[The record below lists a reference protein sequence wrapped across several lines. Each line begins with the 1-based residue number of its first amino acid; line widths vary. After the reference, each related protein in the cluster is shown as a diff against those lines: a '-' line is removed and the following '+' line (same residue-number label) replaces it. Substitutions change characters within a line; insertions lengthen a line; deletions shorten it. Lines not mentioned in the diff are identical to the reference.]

1 MIFIDANIPMYL
13 MGSSPE
19 MKTRAQ
25 LLVDRVFASRELAV
39 TSAEVFQEI
48 LHRYNAIG
56 RREEINAAFRL
67 LLGIVDE
74 VLPVT
79 ERDVMRAREVLL
91 STAGLSA
98 RDSLHIAVMER
109 HNVGRILSFDA
120 GYDRWPGIERV
131 YQL

>member
-1 MIFIDANIPMYL
+1 MYL